1 MLCQMEYSIF
11 QTEYSIKYL
20 LLAENI
26 YKLYVY
32 LPTNTIHY
40 IEIYTYMCIYVH
52 LYMCVCMY
60 V

>member
-1 MLCQMEYSIF
+1 MEYSIF